1 MPKTAALEALLKAY
15 REEIAWLFD
24 KAKEYEGNSPE
35 AEDYIHRARNLEAV
49 IAAYERLD
57 ARRADRAQSA

>member
-15 REEIAWLFD
+15 RAEIDWLFD
-24 KAKEYEGNSPE
+24 KAKEHEGNS
-35 AEDYIHRARNLEAV
+35 AVAQDYIHRARNLQAV

-57 ARRADRAQSA
+57 AKDTNRAQRA